1 MSGIGNLAVS
11 YRDPGDYALRQWEE
25 QGARLWASDAVVNSD
40 LIGRVANVLTEELN
54 GYRARALKA
63 AIIDALDAVL
73 DADVADLKAAE
84 QAQQAA
90 RLAAIREARP

>member
-1 MSGIGNLAVS
+1 MSSGIGNLAAG
-11 YRDPGDYALRQWEE
+11 YRHPGDRALRAWEQE
-25 QGARLWASDAVVNSD
+25 GGRLWASDAVNNRD

-63 AIIDALDAVL
+63 AIIDALEQVL

-90 RLAAIREARP
+90 RREAQR